1 MVSTR
6 GSLRRRSVAV
16 DSNGNDEGVSESK
29 ELKTKPEPGSSA
41 TSRMR
46 SWRRRGPKWLK
57 GLGVDREWF
66 VSWRRT
72 GLTLAVLVVAAL
84 VLSDGINFP
93 HQSSF
98 EAAST
103 STSRKLLSSGAAWE
117 SCDFENANEPIAWA
131 VLHCFFIF
139 VLFVAL
145 AIVCDDFF
153 VPSLEAISE
162 KLNLSEDVAGA
173 TFMAAGSSA
182 PELFTSVAGVAVQ
195 TDVGVGTIVGSA
207 VFNIQI
213 IIALTAALAGQV
225 LFLDWRPLARD
236 SFFYAMSIACF
247 IGFSWDGYF
256 THYEAVLLLLL
267 YVLYIVLMVFNPKL
281 MDWMA
286 TWRCC
291 CCSSVKPADEEADT
305 ANSQVGTEG
314 NGQAEEPRKVSL
326 SGGHARRTSLLKENK
341 DEKEGKSVFH
351 HQRGSVSGAMGHT
364 TKPSHVPDVDAITEE
379 NEENGSAV
387 QVAVKEVESPEV
399 EGEEEDVDTL
409 QLCPCLPC
417 CPELRGSPP
426 SSEEAKEKGGFKN
439 WVKLILR
446 WIIYVP
452 AFPFICFFS
461 WTIPD
466 CSTEQTRKWYLISFV
481 TSVMWIAVISFAM
494 VTLVSRVGC
503 IIGVDTYTMGLVVI
517 AMGTSIPDCMS
528 SILVAREGFGDMAVS
543 NAIGS
548 NVFDINLGI
557 GLPFII
563 RIIIDMGQPITLLT
577 DDEWADYHNGVMP
590 IVPHAKF
597 GFVLLVI
604 LVFSFSMISLNKF
617 KLSKIVSVSF
627 ICFYFV
633 FLAYAF
639 TQELY
644 CNQHLNTYC

>member
-16 DSNGNDEGVSESK
+16 EPTDQDESVLEQQK
-29 ELKTKPEPGSSA
+29 LKAKSDQEPP
-41 TSRMR
+41 TSFRMK
-46 SWRRRGPKWLK
+46 SWRKRGPKWLS

-72 GLTLAVLVVAAL
+72 GLTLTVLVIAAL
-84 VLSDGINFP
+84 VLTDGIHFP

-98 EAAST
+98 DAAST
-103 STSRKLLSSGAAWE
+103 STTRKLLSTGAAWE
-117 SCDFENANEPIAWA
+117 TCEFEKANEPIAWGFI
-131 VLHCFFIF
+131 HCFFIF

-267 YVLYIVLMVFNPKL
+267 YILYIVLMVFNPKL

-286 TWRCC
+286 TWNCC
-291 CCSSVKPADEEADT
+291 CCSSVKPSDEEADG
-305 ANSQVGTEG
+305 ANSQ
-314 NGQAEEPRKVSL
+314 VSL
-326 SGGHARRTSLLKENK
+326 SGGHARRTSLLK
-341 DEKEGKSVFH
+341 DGEKEGKSVFH
-351 HQRGSVSGAMGHT
+351 HQRGSVSGAMGQT
-364 TKPSHVPDVDAITEE
+364 GKLSQAPDVDAITEE
-379 NEENGSAV
+379 NEANGSAV
-387 QVAVKEVESPEV
+387 TVAKEVESPEV
-399 EGEEEDVDTL
+399 EDDDDENTV
-409 QLCPCLPC
+409 QVCPCLPC
-417 CPELRGSPP
+417 CPEIRGAPP
-426 SSEEAKEKGGFKN
+426 SSEVAKEKGGCIEWFKL
-439 WVKLILR
+439 VLR
-446 WIIYVP
+446 WIIYIP
-452 AFPFICFFS
+452 AFPFICAFS

-466 CSTEQTRKWYLISFV
+466 CSTEQTRKWYLVSFI
-481 TSVMWIAVISFAM
+481 TSVLWIAVISFAM
-494 VTLVSRVGC
+494 VTLVSRTGC
-503 IIGVDTYTMGLVVI
+503 IIGIDTYTMGLVVI
-517 AMGTSIPDCMS
+517 AIGTSIPDCMS

-577 DDEWADYHNGVMP
+577 DDEWVDYHNGTMP

-604 LVFSFSMISLNKF
+604 LIFSFSMISLNKF
-617 KLSKIVSVSF
+617 KLSKVVSVSF

-644 CNQHLNTYC
+644 CVQHLNTYC

>member
-1 MVSTR
+1 M
-6 GSLRRRSVAV
+6 
-16 DSNGNDEGVSESK
+16 K
-29 ELKTKPEPGSSA
+29 
-41 TSRMR
+41 
-46 SWRRRGPKWLK
+46 SWRKRGPKWLS

-72 GLTLAVLVVAAL
+72 GLTLTVLVIAAL
-84 VLSDGINFP
+84 VLTDGIHFP

-98 EAAST
+98 DAAST
-103 STSRKLLSSGAAWE
+103 STTRKLLSTGAAWE
-117 SCDFENANEPIAWA
+117 TCEFEKANEPIAWGFI
-131 VLHCFFIF
+131 HCFFIF

-213 IIALTAALAGQV
+213 IIALTAALAGQ
-225 LFLDWRPLARD
+225 
-236 SFFYAMSIACF
+236 
-247 IGFSWDGYF
+247 GQTG
-256 THYEAVLLLLL
+256 
-267 YVLYIVLMVFNPKL
+267 KL
-281 MDWMA
+281 
-286 TWRCC
+286 
-291 CCSSVKPADEEADT
+291 
-305 ANSQVGTEG
+305 SQ
-314 NGQAEEPRKVSL
+314 A
-326 SGGHARRTSLLKENK
+326 
-341 DEKEGKSVFH
+341 
-351 HQRGSVSGAMGHT
+351 
-364 TKPSHVPDVDAITEE
+364 PDVDAITEE
-379 NEENGSAV
+379 NEANGSAV
-387 QVAVKEVESPEV
+387 TVAKEDEDDENTVQV
-399 EGEEEDVDTL
+399 
-409 QLCPCLPC
+409 CPCLPC
-417 CPELRGSPP
+417 CPEIRGAPP
-426 SSEEAKEKGGFKN
+426 SSEVAKEKGGCIEWFKL
-439 WVKLILR
+439 VLR
-446 WIIYVP
+446 WIIYIP
-452 AFPFICFFS
+452 AFPFICAFS

-466 CSTEQTRKWYLISFV
+466 CSTEQTRKWYLVSFI
-481 TSVMWIAVISFAM
+481 TSVLWIAVISFAM
-494 VTLVSRVGC
+494 VTLVSRTGC
-503 IIGVDTYTMGLVVI
+503 IIGIDTYTMGLVVI
-517 AMGTSIPDCMS
+517 AIGTSIPDCMS

-577 DDEWADYHNGVMP
+577 DDEWVDYHNGTMP

-604 LVFSFSMISLNKF
+604 LIFSFSMISLNKF
-617 KLSKIVSVSF
+617 KLSKVVSVSF

-644 CNQHLNTYC
+644 CVQHLNTYC